1 MGCPVI
7 LTPQSIADL
16 EGVVR
21 RIAEDSPS
29 RARAFGNTLVD
40 RALSVGPFPEMG
52 RMVPEVNDPAVRE
65 IIHGTY
71 RIIYEIR
78 GEPKAVFV
86 LRFWHAARG
95 FPEIAPEQP

>member
-16 EGVVR
+16 ESIVR
-21 RIAEDSPS
+21 RIAADSPD
-29 RARAFGNTLVD
+29 RARAFGNMLVD
-40 RALSVGPFPEMG
+40 RALSVGAFPEMG
-52 RMVPEVNDPAVRE
+52 RMVPEVCDPAVRE
-65 IIHGTY
+65 IIHGSY

-78 GEPKAVFV
+78 GDPRAVFV

-95 FPEIAPEQP
+95 APEVLP